1 MGKHTFL
8 FYKQT
13 LSITKSFTTMRKK
26 INRNAVCSSDNYEA
40 SKRVHLNMLE
50 ERHSHFNNMVISGE
64 ISIDV
69 PIFKDNAVT
78 PKFKTIRIFGRNI
91 KVSIEE
97 YNIHCKALGL

>member
-1 MGKHTFL
+1 M
-8 FYKQT
+8 KQ
-13 LSITKSFTTMRKK
+13 K

>member
-1 MGKHTFL
+1 MK
-8 FYKQT
+8 
-13 LSITKSFTTMRKK
+13 KK

-97 YNIHCKALGL
+97 YNTHCKALGL

>member
-1 MGKHTFL
+1 
-8 FYKQT
+8 
-13 LSITKSFTTMRKK
+13 MRKK

-40 SKRVHLNMLE
+40 SQRVHIDMLE
-50 ERHSHFNNMVISGE
+50 ERHSHFSNMVISGE

-91 KVSIEE
+91 KVSIDE
-97 YNIHCKALGL
+97 YNTHCKNLGL